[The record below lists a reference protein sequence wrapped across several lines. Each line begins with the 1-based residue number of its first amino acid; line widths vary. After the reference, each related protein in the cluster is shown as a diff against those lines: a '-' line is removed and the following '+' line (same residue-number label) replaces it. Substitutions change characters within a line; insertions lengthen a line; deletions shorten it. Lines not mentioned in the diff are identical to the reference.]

1 MTREE
6 AISKIMELGGS
17 AEVYDEILEAIDN
30 TRENNDYNELNTK
43 YTDLKNLNEK
53 LTTDYNELKEAYR
66 KRWIDKYMG
75 REIEPNHETV
85 EKAVTLENL
94 DIFN

>member
-75 REIEPNHETV
+75 REIEPNQETV